1 MMSHSFSQPL
11 NNDALIR
18 NGPKKMTDIRATN
31 TSLEFEL
38 ERGTSVMGYF
48 DYRTFFIQNNN
59 TRSDWANRAANCNDD
74 LLIQLC
80 KPNER
85 VLGKLHFSDEFHNTI
100 HVIRFVCVRCTF
112 CWQEV
117 WSSFE
122 KHWVKICNWLA
133 ILIII
138 THQTVG
144 PSTQRTISYIW
155 RTIKLSIE
163 PNSFFFRSKSVP
175 ITV

>member
-59 TRSDWANRAANCNDD
+59 TRSD
-74 LLIQLC
+74 
-80 KPNER
+80 
-85 VLGKLHFSDEFHNTI
+85 
-100 HVIRFVCVRCTF
+100 
-112 CWQEV
+112 
-117 WSSFE
+117 
-122 KHWVKICNWLA
+122 
-133 ILIII
+133 
-138 THQTVG
+138 
-144 PSTQRTISYIW
+144 
-155 RTIKLSIE
+155 
-163 PNSFFFRSKSVP
+163 
-175 ITV
+175 